1 MANSS
6 YPADTV
12 LVGWAD
18 SDTVWGPLLFLKPK
32 PTQHLGP
39 GRILLASS
47 LLGGFQGM
55 AVNLGMTVAH
65 RLTGHATLPTY
76 VLPLSMTVALALVL
90 SVSLARPWNRR
101 VDRLLRKQAW
111 LENTERKNVSP
122 S

>member
-6 YPADTV
+6 YPADGV

-18 SDTVWGPLLFLKPK
+18 SDTVWGPLLFLRPK
-32 PTQHLGP
+32 PTEYLGLW
-39 GRILLASS
+39 RVLLTSS

-55 AVNLGMTVAH
+55 AANVGMTAAN

-76 VLPLSMTVALALVL
+76 VLPLLMTLALALVL

-111 LENTERKNVSP
+111 LEGTERKSISP